1 MAHGGMARIYIPGR
15 PLKLAI
21 GTGNPPGPV
30 LILLLVLVVL
40 LVVSASVTALL
51 GGQLLIKPLQVAR
64 ILKK

>member
-21 GTGNPPGPV
+21 GTGCPPGPV
-30 LILLLVLVVL
+30 LILVLVVL